1 MTDKYGQAVMY
12 LPPHLRAAAMDI
24 EEKHKVSELVLR
36 AGGGL
41 SIYSSGREVRFDKT
55 KTVTDAD
62 LATVLEIASRGSV
75 HTISESLG
83 KGYITVEGGHRIGVC
98 GTYVK
103 GADKNLRIRDISS
116 VCIRI
121 AREIKGVAKNVF
133 SCLVRDGV
141 FLNTL
146 IISPPGHGKTTMLR
160 DLVRLLSDSGFRI
173 SLVDERG
180 EVAAKV
186 GGVPQFDV
194 GRNTDVS
201 DGISKADGALRMLK
215 CLSPEIIALD
225 EITADED
232 VGAIEKILKCGV
244 GVLATLHGDGIDAVT
259 SKNGLKNL
267 RELDAFEIAVILRK
281 ENGKFHYEILKA
293 KEGEGEIK

>member
-12 LPPHLRAAAMDI
+12 LPSHLRDTAMSVK
-24 EEKHKVSELVLR
+24 EKQTVSEIVLR
-36 AGGGL
+36 KGGGI
-41 SIYSSGREVRFDKT
+41 SIYSNGREVKFEKMR
-55 KTVTDAD
+55 TVTDAD
-62 LATVLEIASRGSV
+62 LATVLELASRGSV
-75 HTISESLG
+75 HTVSESLG

-103 GADKNLRIRDISS
+103 GADKNFRIREVSS

-121 AREIKGVAKNVF
+121 AREIKGVASGVAPG
-133 SCLVRDGV
+133 LVKDGS

-160 DLVRLLSDSGFRI
+160 DLVRLLSDSGFRV

-180 EVAAKV
+180 EVAAKN
-186 GGVPQFDV
+186 GGIPQFDV

-201 DGISKADGALRMLK
+201 DGISKADGAIRMLRS
-215 CLSPEIIALD
+215 LSPDIIALD

-232 VGAIEKILKCGV
+232 SLAIERILKCGV
-244 GVLATLHGDGIDAVT
+244 GVLATLHGDGIESFCSRD
-259 SKNGLKNL
+259 SYKNL
-267 RELDAFEIAVILRK
+267 RALNAFEAVVVLRK
-281 ENGKFHYEILKA
+281 ENGKFNYEVLNV
-293 KEGEGEIK
+293 KEGEGDFL